1 MTEAPIFTVARI
13 APQADGT
20 FNYNRHGLL
29 ALALAV
35 EDRHGDMADVV
46 AWGRDP
52 CRWWLR
58 RGDQTPILGARTLA
72 EATWHGEPVMLY
84 ATPES
89 WLRANRPGG
98 EAEEDHCIAVL
109 RWDVDLRPLFEGV
122 RSVQCETPAL
132 GRCLHDALH
141 QFDPVIELFS
151 TGARHAA

>member
-1 MTEAPIFTVARI
+1 MVLASTARI
-13 APQADGT
+13 APAADGS
-20 FNYNRHGLL
+20 FSYDRAGML
-29 ALALAV
+29 ALILAV
-35 EDRHGDMADVV
+35 EDCHGNFVDAI
-46 AWGRDP
+46 AWRDP
-52 CRWWLR
+52 SPWWLR

-72 EATWHGEPVMLY
+72 EATWYGEPVMLY

-89 WLRANRPGG
+89 WLRAHRPGG